1 MAKEPGFACY
11 SYSFLWVG
19 FWASLGPEVG
29 GLSLCK
35 EAVST
40 DYTLNPSGWG
50 PTFQAYCNEWVIWK
64 IPSSPSNGPWDTP
77 WALVRSCFHYLSG
90 LLWLTWSPRLGEEM
104 FTSVGVACWTG
115 ESPQRSPSPPSST
128 GSHPT
133 LRPPNILILC
143 PGIKWGR
150 QGPCSECWAHFLV
163 SYLMSI
169 LPSYHRYPPGR
180 IPNEYK
186 IGSLMPHPSKSELET
201 HTLQR
206 WTLETSITF
215 LGTGYRLL
223 GKH

>member
-133 LRPPNILILC
+133 LRPPNILNC
-143 PGIKWGR
+143 
-150 QGPCSECWAHFLV
+150 ALV
-163 SYLMSI
+163 SSEEGKAHVVNAEPTSWFHIWWASFPPTTDTPQDEYQMSI
-169 LPSYHRYPPGR
+169 RLAASCH
-180 IPNEYK
+180 IPVN
-186 IGSLMPHPSKSELET
+186 
-201 HTLQR
+201 QN
-206 WTLETSITF
+206 
-215 LGTGYRLL
+215 
-223 GKH
+223 